1 MKKILTFLFAC
12 AIISSCQNQD
22 FDTLQDGNTQSE
34 LEKVDINSLI
44 NYKGLK
50 VRHRFEPMKTE
61 NPSSKAKSKKTSVDR
76 AYQNLDTY
84 FMHENRVLLIVDLI
98 IGDFPY
104 SPDGDFSQADLN
116 MIQNDFPLLS
126 NEEIVVQMDII
137 DDYYGV
143 NFYNAYI
150 QKYDE
155 VFPPRT
161 GGPIDIDPGD
171 DPGDGGPGDG
181 GPQDELFQRNN
192 TPYSFSE
199 IKCAL
204 QAAGYYNLSTIGGL
218 VKTAKAFYALY
229 RGTPY
234 AIDYSTS
241 HFPDLDSTDTK
252 RDAYRHMMWNAMLA
266 NYYFA
271 LSSKSKRLN
280 FAKSYTDA
288 WENAGCGNANTDAQ
302 KSMDLHNNELGRYI
316 WNINT
321 HYVNIFGIT
330 VGLDRPTHSVMK
342 TQIGALADWSKYI
355 DVDALGVPA
364 TVTEIE
370 ATPMLKAVHIQIPD
384 AVVTDPIIVF
394 RPNTPEYRI
403 NINGYTTDGRP
414 SAFVVQSDYNLGI
427 QIGDRM
433 DIDFFFECL
442 ANDGYDCNGPCGLT
456 VVGDI
461 FFDGK
466 GTITQSLGSNR
477 FLLVPDN
484 AGWEVAG
491 TVDMGCDSSEL
502 IYSATYTR

>member
-1 MKKILTFLFAC
+1 MKKILTLLLAC
-12 AIISSCQNQD
+12 AIIISCQNQD
-22 FDTLQDGNTQSE
+22 L
-34 LEKVDINSLI
+34 NSLDDSSNRSKI
-44 NYKGLK
+44 EKIDISSLIDFKGLK
-50 VRHRFEPMKTE
+50 VKHRFEPMETE
-61 NPSSKAKSKKTSVDR
+61 TGSSKSKSKKASADR

-84 FMHENRVLLIVDLI
+84 FMHENRTLLIADLI
-98 IGDFPY
+98 IADFPY
-104 SPDGDFSQADLN
+104 SFDGDFSQADLT

-126 NEEIVVQMDII
+126 NEEIVAQMDII
-137 DDYYGV
+137 DDYYGI

-161 GGPIDIDPGD
+161 GGGGPIDIDPGD
-171 DPGDGGPGDG
+171 DPGDGGP
-181 GPQDELFQRNN
+181 QDELFARNN
-192 TPYSFSE
+192 TPYDFSE

-204 QAAGYYNLSTIGGL
+204 QAAGYYNLSSVGGL
-218 VKTAKAFYALY
+218 VRALKAILAIN

-241 HFPDLDSTDTK
+241 HFPNLESGDTK

-280 FAKSYTDA
+280 FAKAYTDA
-288 WENAGCGNANTDAQ
+288 WENAGCGSANSEAQ

-330 VGLDRPTHSVMK
+330 VGLDRPTHSVLK

-355 DVDALGVPA
+355 DVDGLGIPA
-364 TVTEIE
+364 TVAEIE
-370 ATPMLKAVHIQIPD
+370 ATPMLKAVHIKIPD
-384 AVVTDPIIVF
+384 TIINDPVIIF

-403 NINGYTTDGRP
+403 NINGYTSDGRP
-414 SAFVVQSDYNLGI
+414 SAFVIQSDYNVGI
-427 QIGDRM
+427 QIGDRL

-442 ANDGYDCNGPCGLT
+442 ANDGYDCNGPCGLS

-461 FFDGK
+461 FFDGQ

-484 AGWEVAG
+484 AGWQIAG